1 MKLIFPGI
9 EFLSGKNI
17 DDEGCGAFRKGRV
30 PISVLDVSCFGLV
43 DEWDVCAR
51 LFSVPMIIKKTSVI

>member
-1 MKLIFPGI
+1 MKLIFPGT

-30 PISVLDVSCFGLV
+30 PISVLGVSCFGLA

-51 LFSVPMIIKKTSVI
+51 LFSVPINIK